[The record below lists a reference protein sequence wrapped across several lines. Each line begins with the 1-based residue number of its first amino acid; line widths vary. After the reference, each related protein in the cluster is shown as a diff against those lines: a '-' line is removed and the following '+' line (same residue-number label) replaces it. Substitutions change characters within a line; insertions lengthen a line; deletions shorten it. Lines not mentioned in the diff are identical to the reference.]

1 MLKKLS
7 LLILDVAA
15 LYGALAVALW
25 IRYRDNLGGQ
35 FSLHALPFSILF
47 VLWVLTFFAAN
58 LYDTRELR
66 NDVRFF
72 SALSRSMVVAA
83 GFAIALFYF
92 IPFFGISPRTNLFLF
107 LIITAILQVGIRSL
121 FNQIISRSFKKAI
134 AIVGVNAQ
142 SIELAEFI
150 VQNPQLGYR
159 LAYLIDI
166 AEQKELIPQ
175 STQIQIHQLREAE
188 DTIQRG
194 EIDIIVISP
203 EAYQTKQ
210 VIDLFYASLAKRIA
224 FYNLASFY
232 ERATG
237 KVPLGAINQV
247 WFLENASGHKH
258 VFYETFKRFTDIVMA
273 SLLGIIFILLLPF
286 IASVVYINSP
296 GKIFYRQKRVGRG
309 GKIINITKIR
319 SMKPDAEAETGA
331 VWTQENDPRITSIG
345 KFLRTTRLDEFPQLW
360 SVLKGEMSFVGPRA
374 ERPEFHDTLKASIPF
389 YEERYLIKPGLA
401 GVSQLHLY
409 GASIADA
416 AEKLQYD
423 LYYIKNRSLMLD
435 LGIIL
440 KTIALVL
447 RAGGR

>member
-1 MLKKLS
+1 MLKKFS
-7 LLILDVAA
+7 LLLLDIAA
-15 LYGALAVALW
+15 LYGALAAALW
-25 IRYRDNLGGQ
+25 IRYPGNFANQ
-35 FSLHALPFSILF
+35 FSVHVLPFSILF
-47 VLWVLTFFAAN
+47 LLWVLTFFAAN
-58 LYDTRELR
+58 LYDTLELR

-72 SALSRSMVVAA
+72 TALSRSMIVAA

-92 IPFFGISPRTNLFLF
+92 VPFFGISPRTNLFLF
-107 LIITAILQVGIRSL
+107 VIIAAVLQTSARSL
-121 FNQIISRSFKKAI
+121 FNQVISRSFKKAI
-134 AIVGVNAQ
+134 AIVGVNTQ

-150 VQNPQLGYR
+150 AQNPQLGYR
-159 LAYLIDI
+159 LTHLLDI
-166 AEQKELIPQ
+166 GEQRELIPQ
-175 STQIQIHQLREAE
+175 STKIPINQLSEAE
-188 DTIQRG
+188 ETIRRG

-203 EAYQTKQ
+203 EAYQTKRA
-210 VIDLFYASLAKRIA
+210 IDLFYASLAKKIA

-237 KVPLGAINQV
+237 KVPLGAINQI

-258 VFYETFKRFTDIVMA
+258 VFYEAFKRFTDIVIA
-273 SLLGIIFILLLPF
+273 SLLGIAFIFLLPL
-286 IASVVYINSP
+286 IAGIVYLNSP
-296 GKIFYRQKRVGRG
+296 GPIFYRQKRVGKG
-309 GKIINITKIR
+309 GKIITITKIR
-319 SMKPDAEAETGA
+319 SMRLDAEEGTGA
-331 VWTQENDPRITSIG
+331 VWTQENDPRITKVG

-374 ERPEFHDTLKASIPF
+374 ERPEFHETLKTNIPF

-409 GASIADA
+409 GASVSDA

-435 LGIIL
+435 LGVIL
-440 KTIALVL
+440 KTVALVL

>member
-7 LLILDVAA
+7 LLILDIIA
-15 LYGALAVALW
+15 LYGALAAALW
-25 IRYRDNLGGQ
+25 IRYPDNFGNQ
-35 FSLHALPFSILF
+35 FSVHVFPFSILF
-47 VLWVLTFFAAN
+47 VLWVITFFAAN
-58 LYDTRELR
+58 LYDTLELR

-72 SALSRSMVVAA
+72 SALSRSMIVAA
-83 GFAIALFYF
+83 GFAISLFYF
-92 IPFFGISPRTNLFLF
+92 VPFFGISPRTNLFLF
-107 LIITAILQVGIRSL
+107 LVIAAALQVGIRSL
-121 FNQIISRSFKKAI
+121 FNQIIGRSFKKAV

-142 SIELAEFI
+142 SVELAEFL

-166 AEQKELIPQ
+166 SDQRELISQPAQ
-175 STQIQIHQLREAE
+175 VRISRLREAE
-188 DTIQRG
+188 DAIRRG
-194 EIDIIVISP
+194 EIDTIVISP

-210 VIDLFYASLAKRIA
+210 VIDLFYDSLARKIA

-258 VFYETFKRFTDIVMA
+258 VFYEAFKRFTDIVMA

-286 IASVVYINSP
+286 ITGIVYMDSP
-296 GKIFYRQKRVGRG
+296 GPIFYRQRRVGKG

-319 SMKPDAEAETGA
+319 SMKPNAEEGTGA
-331 VWTQENDPRITSIG
+331 VWTQENDPRITSVG
-345 KFLRTTRLDEFPQLW
+345 RFLRTTRLDEFPQLW

-374 ERPEFHDTLKASIPF
+374 ERPEFHDTLKSNIPF

-409 GASIADA
+409 GASVSDA